1 MPTPTAY
8 FQRRIVPL
16 EEAKISIMTH
26 AFLYGTACFE
36 GIRGNWNEDDGLIYV
51 FRLRE
56 HYERLRMSCRILR
69 IGLAYTDDELCDL
82 TTDLIARSGYTED
95 VYIRPIA
102 YKSEEAIGPRMHDIE
117 DDFLVF
123 VMPFGPYLDIDKG
136 IRCGTST
143 WRRVDDLGIPARAK
157 VNGLYVNSALAKT
170 EAQENGFEEAIMLD
184 DRGHVSEG
192 SGENVFIVRGG
203 SLITA
208 PPSDNILEG
217 LTRRSVITL
226 ARDELG
232 IQTVERDIDRSELY
246 VADECFMT
254 GTAAHVTAVVEVD
267 HRPVGDGQT
276 GEVTRRLQQLYFDAM
291 RGKNTKYSEWVTPVR
306 PQTAAAEQAADRQ
319 GVKA

>member
-8 FQRRIVPL
+8 FQRRFVPL
-16 EEAKISIMTH
+16 EEAKIGIRTH

-36 GIRGNWNEDDGLIYV
+36 GIRGNWNADDGLIYL

-56 HYERLRMSCRILR
+56 HYQRLRMSCRILR
-69 IGLAYTDDELCDL
+69 IGLPYSDDELCDL
-82 TTDLIARSGYTED
+82 TTELVGRSAYTED

-102 YKSEEAIGPRMHDIE
+102 YKSEEAIGPRMHDIA
-117 DDFLVF
+117 DDFLIF
-123 VMPFGPYLDIDKG
+123 VMPFGPYLDADKG
-136 IRCGTST
+136 IRCMTSS

-170 EAQENGFEEAIMLD
+170 EALENGFDEAIMLD
-184 DRGHVSEG
+184 ERGHVSEG
-192 SGENVFIVRGG
+192 SGENIFTVRDGN
-203 SLITA
+203 LITP

-217 LTRRSVITL
+217 ITRDSVITL

-232 IQTVERDIDRSELY
+232 VETVVRSIDRSELY

-267 HRPVGDGQT
+267 RRPVGDGKT
-276 GEVTRRLQQLYFDAM
+276 GEITRRLQQLYFEAM
-291 RGKNTKYSEWVTPVR
+291 RGKSGKYAQWVTPVK
-306 PQTAAAEQAADRQ
+306 PQTAAGRPAGRQ